1 MGTVLNEGES
11 SVSATQACPECDR
24 KLTFRKPPRLSEIVE
39 CTDCRTELEV
49 VATDPLMLA
58 LAPEPEEDWGE

>member
-1 MGTVLNEGES
+1 MSTALSAGVPVLP
-11 SVSATQACPECDR
+11 VTQPCPECGA
-24 KLTFRKPPRLSEIVE
+24 KLVFAAQPRLSEIVE
-39 CTDCRTELEV
+39 CTDCRTELEI

>member
-1 MGTVLNEGES
+1 MSTVLNAGES
-11 SVSATQACPECDR
+11 AGRMAQACPECGG
-24 KLTFRKPPRLSEIVE
+24 KLAFAKQPRLSEIVE
-39 CTDCRTELEV
+39 CADCRTELEV

>member
-1 MGTVLNEGES
+1 MSTSVSTGES
-11 SVSATQACPECDR
+11 SRPMPPSCPECGG
-24 KLTFRKPPRLSEIVE
+24 KLTFANQPHLSEIIE
-39 CTDCRTELEV
+39 CANCRTELEV

>member
-1 MGTVLNEGES
+1 MNAEHLT
-11 SVSATQACPECDR
+11 TQPCPECGG
-24 KLTFRKPPRLSEIVE
+24 KLIFAKPPHLSEIVE
-39 CTDCRTELEV
+39 CGDCRTELEV

>member
-1 MGTVLNEGES
+1 MSTVLSAGES
-11 SVSATQACPECDR
+11 SGRMTQACPECGG
-24 KLTFRKPPRLSEIVE
+24 KLAFAKQPHLSEIVE
-39 CTDCRTELEV
+39 CAGCRAELEV